1 MKSIRNENTKQ
12 DSNKSIILQIICF
25 SIKHRRIMQCYL
37 DKTGVYQAQ
46 HRLLM
51 KISNDRNVS
60 QKALAAAFEVS
71 TSTIA
76 VSLKKL
82 EKGGYIKRETD
93 TGDNRFNRITI
104 TEKGLS
110 VIEQSKQIFS
120 EADEKLFEGFSDE
133 EKNTLAFLLQKLDNN
148 LSKMEE
154 ELKS

>member
-1 MKSIRNENTKQ
+1 MDNGYKV
-12 DSNKSIILQIICF
+12 SNKEIIHQLIN
-25 SIKHRRIMQCYL
+25 STVKHRKIMLHYL
-37 DKTGVYQAQ
+37 NETGVYHAQ

>member
-1 MKSIRNENTKQ
+1 
-12 DSNKSIILQIICF
+12 
-25 SIKHRRIMQCYL
+25 
-37 DKTGVYQAQ
+37 
-46 HRLLM
+46 LLM